1 MSAPTSDSLPPSS
14 TTLPVPSSAPPLPF
28 LTSSSPPPP
37 STSTSLLSGA
47 VAGVLVDVVLFPL
60 DTIKTRMQS
69 QSGFHAAG
77 GFHDVYAGIAS
88 AAIGSAPSAACFF
101 VTYEAVKHRL
111 GQRVDSRYNAVVH
124 SAAAACA
131 ELVACLVRVPT
142 DNIKQKRQAGL
153 FPSTGATFSAIL
165 ASPQGWRG
173 FYTGYASTIM
183 RESHHTAHSGVL
195 PSSRLTSAVYT
206 QPHPWHAC
214 VHPPVHRIPF
224 SLIQFP
230 LYERMKAAYSSTY
243 SQPPSPLHC
252 AAMGS
257 LSGSIA
263 AALTTP
269 MDVVKT
275 RMMLGEEGGMW
286 RVMSAVYQEG
296 GVRRLFSGV
305 GPRVLWIG
313 LGGAVFLGGYELAKT
328 LIEGERRPTT
338 AKDALK

>member
-1 MSAPTSDSLPPSS
+1 MSAR
-14 TTLPVPSSAPPLPF
+14 TTASSAPSPITLTAPF
-28 LTSSSPPPP
+28 SPPSLPSPSTPSPP
-37 STSTSLLSGA
+37 SASTSLLAGA

-69 QSGFHAAG
+69 QSGFQAAG
-77 GFHDVYAGIAS
+77 GFRHVYAGIAS
-88 AAIGSAPSAACFF
+88 AAVGSAPSAACFF
-101 VTYEAVKHRL
+101 VTYDSIKQRL
-111 GQRVDSRYNAVVH
+111 GERIDSRYSAVVH
-124 SAAAACA
+124 CSAAACA
-131 ELVACLVRVPT
+131 ELAACLVRVPT
-142 DNIKQKRQAGL
+142 DNVKQKRQAGL
-153 FPSTGATFSAIL
+153 FASTAATCSAIL
-165 ASPQGWRG
+165 ASPAGWRG

-183 RESHHTAHSGVL
+183 RE
-195 PSSRLTSAVYT
+195 
-206 QPHPWHAC
+206 
-214 VHPPVHRIPF
+214 IPF

-230 LYERMKAAYSSTY
+230 LYERMKTNYNHRY
-243 SQPPSPLHC
+243 SQPPSPWHC
-252 AAMGS
+252 ALLGS

-286 RVMSAVYQEG
+286 RVMQTVYQEG

-328 LIEGERRPTT
+328 LIERERRESRG
-338 AKDALK
+338 KQGLK